1 MPADLTMPT
10 FSQNSMLHRWLQFMS
25 SHLVLEGAES
35 GGSLAGLGRGKGG
48 GRAEDGSEAG
58 GGLHVYER
66 VCWNCELEGEG
77 RNFQMPESG
86 RRVVQT
92 RQASRRK
99 ICSSAPGFF
108 LSIRFR
114 LAFASLCHIE
124 SVESSQSKNL
134 RSRRNV
140 VDTVNVDDSQA

>member
-10 FSQNSMLHRWLQFMS
+10 FSSEFNVAPMATIRVFL

-66 VCWNCELEGEG
+66 VCWNCDLEGEARSELSDAG
-77 RNFQMPESG
+77 
-86 RRVVQT
+86 VVAWSKAW
-92 RQASRRK
+92 RASSFK
-99 ICSSAPGFF
+99 AKDLLICSGFLF
-108 LSIRFR
+108 INQISSGLRQ
-114 LAFASLCHIE
+114 FASDRKRPPPARIF
-124 SVESSQSKNL
+124 
-134 RSRRNV
+134 RSREYIHV
-140 VDTVNVDDSQA
+140 M

>member
-77 RNFQMPESG
+77 RNFQMPESSRG
-86 RRVVQT
+86 PKLAWR
-92 RQASRRK
+92 ASSFK
-99 ICSSAPGFF
+99 AKDLLICSGFLFIRQISSGLRQSA
-108 LSIRFR
+108 SDRKR
-114 LAFASLCHIE
+114 LHPQE
-124 SVESSQSKNL
+124 HPT
-134 RSRRNV
+134 R
-140 VDTVNVDDSQA
+140 T